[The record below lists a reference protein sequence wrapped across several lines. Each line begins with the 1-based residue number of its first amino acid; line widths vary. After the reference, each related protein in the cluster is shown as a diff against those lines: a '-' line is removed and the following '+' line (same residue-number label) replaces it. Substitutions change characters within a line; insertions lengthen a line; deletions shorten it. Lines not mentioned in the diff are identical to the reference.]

1 MRSMKRTARGSGDET
16 SLFAPVASMGLA
28 LAVIG
33 ASLGAIAVS
42 RGVPLWLA
50 TLMGALVFA
59 GGSELMAVG
68 MATSGA
74 APLAVVLGGVLLNA
88 RHLPY
93 GLALGNVLGRSG
105 PLGRLFGSHLLVD
118 EAVAFALAESD
129 PQRQRR
135 AFWVAGLTLYGV
147 WAPSVFVG
155 GLIGNGV
162 GDPRALGLDAALPA
176 GLLALVL
183 PSLRDRPTL
192 RAVVLG
198 SVVAVVLTPLLA
210 EGLPV
215 LLALFGTLAALPAS
229 RGERSGAREEE
240 AA

>member
-1 MRSMKRTARGSGDET
+1 
-16 SLFAPVASMGLA
+16 MGFA

-50 TLMGALVFA
+50 TLMAALVFA

-93 GLALGNVLGRSG
+93 GLALGNVLGESG

-129 PQRQRR
+129 PHRQRR
-135 AFWVAGLTLYGV
+135 AYWAAGLTLYGV
-147 WAPSVFVG
+147 WAPSVFLG

-162 GDPRALGLDAALPA
+162 GDPHALGLDAALPA
-176 GLLALVL
+176 GLLALLL
-183 PSLRDRPTL
+183 PSLRDRLTL

-198 SVVAVVLTPLLA
+198 SAVAVVLTPLLP

-229 RGERSGAREEE
+229 RDALRGTREEE
-240 AA
+240 SA